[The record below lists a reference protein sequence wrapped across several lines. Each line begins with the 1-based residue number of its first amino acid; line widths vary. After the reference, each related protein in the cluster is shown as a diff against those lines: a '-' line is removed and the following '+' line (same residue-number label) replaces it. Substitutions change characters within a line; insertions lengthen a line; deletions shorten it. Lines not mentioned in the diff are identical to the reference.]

1 MLGGEGIKMASK
13 LAIENAN
20 YISKNL
26 EDYYSIPFKNE
37 EGYVSHELILKT
49 DNLENEITEKD
60 IAKRLMDYGFHA
72 PTMSWPV
79 PKSLMIE
86 PTETESKE
94 EIDRFI
100 LAMKTIRKE
109 IKETPELLK
118 NAPHSTK
125 LLYNDTWDYPYSK
138 RQAFFPLNYLKQ
150 TKFNIPVSRIDD
162 VYGDRNLILK

>member
-1 MLGGEGIKMASK
+1 
-13 LAIENAN
+13 
-20 YISKNL
+20 
-26 EDYYSIPFKNE
+26 
-37 EGYVSHELILKT
+37 
-49 DNLENEITEKD
+49 
-60 IAKRLMDYGFHA
+60 MDYGFHA

-100 LAMKTIRKE
+100 LAMKTIREE
-109 IKETPELLK
+109 IRETPELLK

-125 LLYNDTWDYPYSK
+125 LLYEETWEYTYSK
-138 RQAFFPLNYLKQ
+138 KKAFFPLDYLKEN
-150 TKFNIPVSRIDD
+150 KFNIPVSRIDD